1 MSRESRGGSV
11 CEEYESCDCEGAR
24 KASRMHGTELRWLV
38 VFKRCHLNHDWLI
51 IKEDLH
57 ISLSTLKR
65 IVECYEKTG
74 AVSYP
79 SWMKRGRP
87 RSLNSEQ
94 TMELVKR
101 VLDAP
106 SVSLAIAYA
115 DMLSVLFADLSMQL
129 LRTRH
134 SSGWASHMIG
144 PCQEQVTDDQASPWG
159 VAFISMAAA
168 GGECGMYASRLPI
181 SSRCP
186 PEVCW
191 CHSILL

>member
-1 MSRESRGGSV
+1 
-11 CEEYESCDCEGAR
+11 
-24 KASRMHGTELRWLV
+24 MHGTELRWLV

-94 TMELVKR
+94 TIELVKR

-115 DMLSVLFADLSMQL
+115 DMLSVLFADLSIQL

-144 PCQEQVTDDQASPWG
+144 PCQEQVTDD
-159 VAFISMAAA
+159 
-168 GGECGMYASRLPI
+168 
-181 SSRCP
+181 
-186 PEVCW
+186 
-191 CHSILL
+191 